1 MTVQWLW
8 VMVWS
13 WVLLC
18 TSYYR
23 SCADISKYDDGKRF
37 IWESQADGAFAIFVD
52 GWDKPF
58 GQGAGTKLP
67 LNELRSRGILRGGRI
82 KGVGEKDTMIHQL
95 FQVPLGKQ
103 KWGRCGGIC

>member
-8 VMVWS
+8 VMVRS

-18 TSYYR
+18 TSYCR

-37 IWESQADGAFAIFVD
+37 IWESQADGAFAIFLD
-52 GWDKPF
+52 RWDKPF

-67 LNELRSRGILRGGRI
+67 LNEEAGEYIEEAESKELVKKIL
-82 KGVGEKDTMIHQL
+82 
-95 FQVPLGKQ
+95 
-103 KWGRCGGIC
+103 